1 MAIPGALPH
10 DQLPPVLSARK
21 RLILKAIVESYIG
34 SATPVGSGQVVREY
48 VPDVSS
54 ATVRNEMVGLE
65 EAGLLTQ
72 PHTSAGRVPSEGG
85 FRYFRPAV
93 DGGAGA
99 DAGRAIHDQTAALRG
114 AVGT

>member
-1 MAIPGALPH
+1 M
-10 DQLPPVLSARK
+10 
-21 RLILKAIVESYIG
+21 ESYIG

-65 EAGLLTQ
+65 EAGLLVQ

-85 FRYFRPAV
+85 FRYFVRQLMEE
-93 DGGAGA
+93 
-99 DAGRAIHDQTAALRG
+99 RALTRAEQSTIRRELFRG
-114 AVGT
+114 AVGA